1 MDQVVLAILELS
13 KREFF
18 NDLVFDIY
26 GDGNYYEELIEPIKM
41 FENVHLHRKFIPNDK
56 ISDIH
61 RNSGILLCPSRY
73 DTQGVTLGEAASS
86 GLVVI
91 GSKVTC
97 LPYFMPC
104 RS

>member
-1 MDQVVLAILELS
+1 MFWPLKLS

-26 GDGNYYEELIEPIKM
+26 KIN
-41 FENVHLHRKFIPNDK
+41 LHRKFIPNDK

-91 GSKVTC
+91 GSKY
-97 LPYFMPC
+97 LSALFYAGG
-104 RS
+104 